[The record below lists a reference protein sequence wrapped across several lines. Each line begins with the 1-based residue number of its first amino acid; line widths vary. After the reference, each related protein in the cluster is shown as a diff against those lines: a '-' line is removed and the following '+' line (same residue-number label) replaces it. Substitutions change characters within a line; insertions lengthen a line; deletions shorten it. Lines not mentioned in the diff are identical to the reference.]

1 MKSTKSRRT
10 AYVPRLFLRGA
21 AVVAVVPACAAAVVA
36 CGGNV
41 AAHAVA
47 DSGGDTGIFSVAA
60 VAYPAYESGV
70 PPFDA
75 GVADVSFADSVA
87 IDAYGVADVSFGVAA
102 DAFGVADVGYRPD
115 AEAGSGDSATD
126 STVFGVAA
134 VAYPAY
140 EAGNGEG

>member
-21 AVVAVVPACAAAVVA
+21 AIVAVVPACAAAVVA

-41 AAHAVA
+41 ATQAVS
-47 DSGGDTGIFSVAA
+47 DSGSGDAADTGIGFTVAA

-70 PPFDA
+70 PPLDA
-75 GVADVSFADSVA
+75 GVADVAF
-87 IDAYGVADVSFGVAA
+87 GVAGDAFFGVAA
-102 DAFGVADVGYRPD
+102 DAFGVADSGYVPD
-115 AEAGSGDSATD
+115 ADAGPGDSATD

-140 EAGNGEG
+140 EAGNGNG

>member
-21 AVVAVVPACAAAVVA
+21 AVVAVVPACAAAAVA

-41 AAHAVA
+41 ATHATA
-47 DSGGDTGIFSVAA
+47 DSGGGDAADAGIFGVAA

-70 PPFDA
+70 PPLDA
-75 GVADVSFADSVA
+75 GVADVAF
-87 IDAYGVADVSFGVAA
+87 GVAGDAFFGVAA
-102 DAFGVADVGYRPD
+102 DAFSVADVGYRPD
-115 AEAGSGDSATD
+115 AEAGPGDSATD

-140 EAGNGEG
+140 EAGNGNG